1 MQSIRSL
8 SLNILS
14 AGFSRFWQAALQLLI
29 TPFIVH
35 YLGPKSY
42 GLVGFYATISLF
54 LAFLDQAVS
63 PTLTRELARSG
74 HQAESAK
81 NLRSL
86 LHSLELL
93 SGAIAVILGALIAG
107 GASLIARHWLAN
119 SGVPEFE
126 LVDAVRL
133 MGLSL
138 ACQWPAALYSGGF
151 VGLQR
156 QDLLVPVRVIIA
168 TVQSVGAL
176 VLLSKVSASP
186 ILFFAWMA
194 ATSALL
200 SFVLR
205 VFLWR
210 VMPRSEA
217 PIRFDPHV
225 LRMVWRFA
233 TGNLVIGLT
242 TALLTQSG
250 GLIIAKYC
258 SLEQLAAYTLAVAL
272 AGQVSTILVQPVS
285 ATLMPHFA
293 YLTSKRDDA
302 HLAREYHRWSQ
313 IFSVLILP
321 ITGTL
326 IVFGRPLL
334 QIWLG
339 IASPLVDPV
348 SELLPWIA
356 IGTLFNTIMTPPYF
370 LQISNGWTS
379 LIVTMNFIALAVI
392 LPALVITVPIYGPI
406 AAAVCWIGI
415 NLVYY
420 VIMVP
425 YMHRRLMPSELWPWW
440 GRDTLLPTAV
450 VGIIYGGALVLTP
463 FDVPRFVGLAAATV
477 VAAFAWGVL
486 LAILPQVRTDAL
498 GVFNMVKLKLA
509 R

>member
-1 MQSIRSL
+1 
-8 SLNILS
+8 
-14 AGFSRFWQAALQLLI
+14 LI

-35 YLGPKSY
+35 FLGPKSY
-42 GLVGFYATISLF
+42 GLVGFYATITLF

-63 PTLTRELARSG
+63 PTLTRELARSA
-74 HQAESAK
+74 HQADAA
-81 NLRSL
+81 RSL
-86 LHSLELL
+86 RCLLRSLELL
-93 SGAIAVILGALIAG
+93 SGGIAVVLGAVMAG
-107 GASLIARHWLAN
+107 GAPLIARHWLAN
-119 SGVPEFE
+119 SGIPEPE
-126 LVDAVRL
+126 LIDAIRL

-151 VGLQR
+151 VGLRR
-156 QDLLVPVRVIIA
+156 QDLLVPVRVIIT
-168 TVQSVGAL
+168 TVQSVGAV

-186 ILFFAWMA
+186 LLFFAWMA

-200 SFVLR
+200 SVVLR

-210 VMPRSEA
+210 MMPPSQEPA
-217 PIRFDPHV
+217 RFDPDV
-225 LRMVWRFA
+225 LRTVWRFA

-258 SLEQLAAYTLAVAL
+258 ALEQLAAYTLAVSL

-293 YLTSKRDDA
+293 HLTSQRDA
-302 HLAREYHRWSQ
+302 ARLAREYHRWSQ
-313 IFSVLILP
+313 IFAALILP

-339 IASPLVDPV
+339 SASPLVNPV

-356 IGTLFNTIMTPPYF
+356 IGTLLNTLMTPSYF
-370 LQISNGWTS
+370 LQIANGWTS

-392 LPALVITVPIYGPI
+392 LPALVIAVPRYGPI

-415 NLVYY
+415 NLPYY
-420 VIMVP
+420 GIMVP
-425 YMHRRLMPSELWPWW
+425 RMHQRLLPSELWAWW
-440 GRDTLLPTAV
+440 GRDTLLPIAV
-450 VGIIYGGALVLTP
+450 VGIIYGSALTLTP
-463 FDVPRFVGLAAATV
+463 FDVSRFVGLAAAIA
-477 VAAFAWGVL
+477 VAALAWAAL
-486 LAILPQVRTDAL
+486 LVVLPQVRTDAF
-498 GVFNMVKLKLA
+498 GVLNMVKLKLA
-509 R
+509 RVG